1 MQSSMIDA
9 STIPLL
15 EQVIRFSEARHSV
28 LAGNIANLDT
38 PNYRSRD
45 LSVETFQKRLRELI
59 EAQENQ
65 TISRSPGYIVDEPD
79 AAMQRVRDSM
89 KTILFHDG
97 SDVGIE
103 QQVLELSK
111 NQFMHTLAISIMSSQ
126 FRLIESAISERA

>member
-79 AAMQRVRDSM
+79 RAMQRVHDSI